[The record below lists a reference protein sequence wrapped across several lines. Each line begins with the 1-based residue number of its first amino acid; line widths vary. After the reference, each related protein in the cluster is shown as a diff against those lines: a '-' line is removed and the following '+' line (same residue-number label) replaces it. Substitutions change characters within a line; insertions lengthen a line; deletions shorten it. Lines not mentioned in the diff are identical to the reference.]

1 MFLITRNKEFCVV
14 AKTEK
19 DALEWLAKE
28 IRTSEYK
35 GGYHQI
41 LPIELYESNKT
52 KEISA

>member
-14 AKTEK
+14 TKTEK

-28 IRTSEYK
+28 IGTSEYK

-41 LPIELYESNKT
+41 VPIELYKSDKT
-52 KEISA
+52 KEIIA